1 MSLTP
6 NYPTQLSEK
15 LGQILDQVKKSNEPR
30 KSARSY
36 RDPRPSPLNWIE
48 DGVDHINIW
57 EYGKTDLGR
66 ALARCTNL
74 PFEHNLFG
82 RFNTL
87 EAFWYYIGSEEHDDR
102 IRSMTGKNLHDF
114 SRRLTRIHVP
124 NFCAIIVD
132 TCWQRVMQYPELIE
146 AFKTI
151 DLPFDSYYRSKKN
164 VGFPIRPLYSAW
176 FCAGME
182 EVRRAVRENRA
193 PDVSAFRDKGDRSE
207 NIYDKLLRLMTGDK
221 KITVAIMLE
230 QAQRAQQEEAQ
241 QEAQATGE
249 EASQALSPEVAHS
262 IIERLDEEL
271 TQASDSVSSQ
281 DELNTQAPQDDETR
295 SV

>member
-1 MSLTP
+1 
-6 NYPTQLSEK
+6 
-15 LGQILDQVKKSNEPR
+15 
-30 KSARSY
+30 
-36 RDPRPSPLNWIE
+36 
-48 DGVDHINIW
+48 
-57 EYGKTDLGR
+57 
-66 ALARCTNL
+66 
-74 PFEHNLFG
+74 
-82 RFNTL
+82 
-87 EAFWYYIGSEEHDDR
+87 
-102 IRSMTGKNLHDF
+102 
-114 SRRLTRIHVP
+114 
-124 NFCAIIVD
+124 
-132 TCWQRVMQYPELIE
+132 
-146 AFKTI
+146 
-151 DLPFDSYYRSKKN
+151 
-164 VGFPIRPLYSAW
+164 
-176 FCAGME
+176 ME

-281 DELNTQAPQDDETR
+281 EEVNAQAPQDDETR